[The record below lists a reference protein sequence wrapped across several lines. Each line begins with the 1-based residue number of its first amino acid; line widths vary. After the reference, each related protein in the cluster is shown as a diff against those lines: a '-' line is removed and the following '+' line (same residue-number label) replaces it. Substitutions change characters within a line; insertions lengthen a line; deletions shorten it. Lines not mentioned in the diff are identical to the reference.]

1 MKYLAQIFLVKIAF
15 FYVQAV
21 ACLCCYFHKL
31 YFFKFVEYY
40 EKKKNLSHSG
50 KCRFLRRIK
59 TINDD
64 HISSESSSEI
74 TKTYAPLSIQL
85 YVI

>member
-40 EKKKNLSHSG
+40 EKKKSFPFRQMQVL
-50 KCRFLRRIK
+50 
-59 TINDD
+59 
-64 HISSESSSEI
+64 E
-74 TKTYAPLSIQL
+74 TY
-85 YVI
+85 

>member
-40 EKKKNLSHSG
+40 EKKKIFPIPANAGS
-50 KCRFLRRIK
+50 
-59 TINDD
+59 
-64 HISSESSSEI
+64 
-74 TKTYAPLSIQL
+74 
-85 YVI
+85 